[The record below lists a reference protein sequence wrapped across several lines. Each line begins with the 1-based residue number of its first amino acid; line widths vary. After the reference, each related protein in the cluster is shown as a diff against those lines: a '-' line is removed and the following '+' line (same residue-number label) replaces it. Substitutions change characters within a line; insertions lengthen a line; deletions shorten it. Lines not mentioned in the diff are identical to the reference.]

1 MNHSNN
7 HIRINKILLGP
18 LERPALKWL
27 SERMPQWVNPDL
39 LTAFGFFGA
48 VLIFAGYL
56 LTSID
61 VRFMWLSSFG
71 FVVNWFGDS
80 LDGTLARHRKI
91 ERPRYGFFMDHAVDC
106 LTEAMVFIGLGLSPY
121 VDLRL
126 ALLALVGYMMLS
138 IYVFLDTYVC
148 GEFRISY
155 LGIGPTEMRVI
166 AIIANTLMLI
176 AGNPKINLPFGQ
188 FTLYDLIVMVVAVVL
203 FGAFVVI
210 TLIKGHQLSEEDI
223 AVWKKKKSA
232 EEK

>member
-1 MNHSNN
+1 MNHTTN
-7 HIRINKILLGP
+7 HTRINKILLGP
-18 LERPALKWL
+18 LERPALKWF
-27 SERMPQWVNPDL
+27 SERMPQWVNPDM
-39 LTAFGFFGA
+39 LTALGFFGA
-48 VLIFAGYL
+48 VLIFLGYV

-80 LDGTLARHRKI
+80 LDGTLARYRKI
-91 ERPRYGFFMDHAVDC
+91 ERPRYGFFMDHAIDSM
-106 LTEAMVFIGLGLSPY
+106 TEALVFIGLGLSPY

-155 LGIGPTEMRVI
+155 LGLGPTEMRVI
-166 AIIANTLMLI
+166 AIIANTVMLI
-176 AGNPKINLPFGQ
+176 AGNPKVSLPFGQ
-188 FTLYDLIVMVVAVVL
+188 FTLYDVIVMVAAVVL
-203 FGAFVVI
+203 FAVFAVM
-210 TLIKGHQLSEEDI
+210 TLVKGHQLSEEDI
-223 AVWKKKKSA
+223 AVWKKKKAA